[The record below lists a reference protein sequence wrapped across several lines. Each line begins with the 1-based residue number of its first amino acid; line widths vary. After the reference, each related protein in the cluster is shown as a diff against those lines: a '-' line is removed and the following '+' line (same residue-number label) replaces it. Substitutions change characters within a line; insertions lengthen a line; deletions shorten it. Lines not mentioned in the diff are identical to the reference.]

1 MKGYN
6 VRTLDE
12 LKKYF
17 SIVEIIEY
25 YLDGKLLVWLEQRF
39 YKEEA
44 DKIKL
49 IGMGEESSPEEI
61 IDSLIKTFSVEVTS
75 DDIKNLDRLH

>member
-12 LKKYF
+12 LKKHF

-49 IGMGEESSPEEI
+49 IGMGEESSPKRL
-61 IDSLIKTFSVEVTS
+61 LIP
-75 DDIKNLDRLH
+75 